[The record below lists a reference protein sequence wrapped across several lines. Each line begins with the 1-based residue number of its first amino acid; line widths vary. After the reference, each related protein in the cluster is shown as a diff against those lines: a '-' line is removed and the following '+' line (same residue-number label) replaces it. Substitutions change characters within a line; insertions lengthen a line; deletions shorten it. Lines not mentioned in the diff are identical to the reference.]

1 MEAFATIDDY
11 TLKYATDMDEDLLAI
26 WLDSA
31 SRYMCGEM
39 DASGISYAEPS
50 EDFAASLADVC
61 CDVAHRAIGDVDDD
75 YAIPSGATQVNMTG
89 GSYSRGYSFGTAGY
103 SSMFLTASEKLALG
117 IGRPRACVVS
127 PYGGV

>member
-1 MEAFATIDDY
+1 MEAFATVAQY
-11 TLKYATDMDEDLLAI
+11 KAKYATDLTDADLGV

-31 SRYMCGEM
+31 SLYMRGEL
-39 DASGISYAEPS
+39 DASGVDYADPS
-50 EDFAASLADVC
+50 EDYEAVLVDVC
-61 CDVAHRAIGDVDDD
+61 RDVAHRAIGDVDDD